1 MVMCWTDH
9 NKRFKHIISRFQLI
23 AYTFKTKANF
33 AECMNFVLREYMT
46 RLGMLPNQT
55 FTVKCVIRRN
65 LQRQARDRQTTFCFP
80 SYCTARVPS
89 YHRQRI
95 DPVQSPAS
103 LTSTVLTLHRI
114 QVQLIVNMRR
124 HQAPFKN
131 IFSIKSITI
140 RWPVFSLWRCVSY
153 QQRITNIQQCNV
165 QQLI

>member
-33 AECMNFVLREYMT
+33 AECMNCVLREYMT

-65 LQRQARDRQTTFCFP
+65 LQRPARDRQTTFCFP

-89 YHRQRI
+89 YHCTSAIISQAKNRS
-95 DPVQSPAS
+95 SPIAS
-103 LTSTVLTLHRI
+103 K
-114 QVQLIVNMRR
+114 
-124 HQAPFKN
+124 FN
-131 IFSIKSITI
+131 INSFDTASDSSAIN
-140 RWPVFSLWRCVSY
+140 REY
-153 QQRITNIQQCNV
+153 A
-165 QQLI
+165 